1 MTATRDE
8 VYRDRKQ
15 VRELL
20 LELSPLLLPGPVGG
34 AVVGHE
40 AEGGDVDPAVQELG
54 VEV

>member
-1 MTATRDE
+1 M
-8 VYRDRKQ
+8 YRDRKK

-40 AEGGDVDPAVQELG
+40 AESGDVDPAVKELR